1 MIGILGGIGRIVGR
15 EIGEEA
21 LARILA
27 GRTAEDLFA
36 REEIARRVGKAS
48 FDALVKKFNDMKDER
63 MMDAS
68 AEASRSI
75 RDDAKK
81 KETNMN
87 KKMDDFAR
95 NMNGNLRNRN
105 STLYSE
111 VRHIGNKEKL
121 EDRQGLKNAYD
132 SPSGLYK
139 TGKTLFISGTTGKD
153 GSITRDIID
162 DLIHL
167 PSRKAENTEKY
178 KDVMNMLN
186 KSPEITR
193 LVSHSLGSAVVN
205 RINELQPNRFE
216 STTYATPA
224 VKPKRKKGEKQDPR
238 RRDWRNPNDV
248 VSALDG
254 YAITSNFDDPNPI
267 ISHGFANFAGN
278 GLIRIH
284 PSTRISNGF
293 NPNNI

>member
-15 EIGEEA
+15 EMGEEA

-36 REEIARRVGKAS
+36 REEIARRIGKAS
-48 FDALVKKFNDMKDER
+48 FDALVKKFNDIKDER
-63 MMDAS
+63 MMD
-68 AEASRSI
+68 
-75 RDDAKK
+75 DAKR

-87 KKMDDFAR
+87 KKMEDFAR

-111 VRHIGNKEKL
+111 VRHIGNKEIL

-139 TGKTLFISGTTGKD
+139 TGKTLYISGTTGKD
-153 GSITRDIID
+153 GSITRDILD

-193 LVSHSLGSAVVN
+193 LVGHSLASAVIN
-205 RINELQPNRFE
+205 RINELQPNKFE

-224 VKPKRKKGEKQDPR
+224 IKPQRKKGEKQDPR
-238 RRDWRNPNDV
+238 RRDWRNPNDP

-254 YAITSNFDDPNPI
+254 YAITSSFDDPNPI
-267 ISHGFANFAGN
+267 VSHGFSNFAGN
-278 GLIRIH
+278 GLIRIR
-284 PSTRISNGF
+284 PTTNISNGIR
-293 NPNNI
+293 PNDV

>member
-27 GRTAEDLFA
+27 GRTTEDLFA

-48 FDALVKKFNDMKDER
+48 FDALVKKFNDIKDER
-63 MMDAS
+63 M
-68 AEASRSI
+68 I
-75 RDDAKK
+75 DDAKK
-81 KETNMN
+81 KESNMN

-95 NMNGNLRNRN
+95 NMNRNFRNRN

-139 TGKTLFISGTTGKD
+139 TGKTLYISGTTGKD

-167 PSRKAENTEKY
+167 PTRRAEHTEKY
-178 KDVMNMLN
+178 KDAIKMLEQ
-186 KSPEITR
+186 SPEITR
-193 LVSHSLGSAVVN
+193 IIGHSLGSAVVN
-205 RINELQPNRFE
+205 TLDQNFPNRFE
-216 STTYATPA
+216 TTTYATPA
-224 VKPKRKKGEKQDPR
+224 VKPKRKGKQDPR
-238 RRDWRNPNDV
+238 HRDWRNPNDP

-254 YAITSNFDDPNPI
+254 YAITSNFDDPNPLVA
-267 ISHGFANFAGN
+267 HGFANFAGN
-278 GLIRIH
+278 GLIRIN
-284 PSTRISNGF
+284 PSTRISNGIR
-293 NPNNI
+293 PNDA

>member
-27 GRTAEDLFA
+27 GRTTEDLFA

-48 FDALVKKFNDMKDER
+48 FDALVKKFNDIKDER
-63 MMDAS
+63 M
-68 AEASRSI
+68 I
-75 RDDAKK
+75 DDAKK
-81 KETNMN
+81 KESNMN

-95 NMNGNLRNRN
+95 NMNRNFRNRN

-139 TGKTLFISGTTGKD
+139 TGKSLYISGTTGKD

-167 PSRKAENTEKY
+167 PTRRAEHTEKY
-178 KDVMNMLN
+178 KDAIKMLEQ
-186 KSPEITR
+186 SPEITR
-193 LVSHSLGSAVVN
+193 IIGHSLGSAVVN
-205 RINELQPNRFE
+205 TLDQNFPNRFE
-216 STTYATPA
+216 TTTYATPA
-224 VKPKRKKGEKQDPR
+224 VKPKRKGKQDPR
-238 RRDWRNPNDV
+238 HRDWRNPNDV

-254 YAITSNFDDPNPI
+254 YAITSNFDDPNPLTA
-267 ISHGFANFAGN
+267 HGYMNFAGN
-278 GLIRIH
+278 GLIRLN
-284 PSTRISNGF
+284 PSTRISNGIR
-293 NPNNI
+293 PNDI

>member
-1 MIGILGGIGRIVGR
+1 MIGILGGIGRVVGR

-27 GRTAEDLFA
+27 GRTTEDLFA

-48 FDALVKKFNDMKDER
+48 FDALVKKINDMKDER
-63 MMDAS
+63 ML
-68 AEASRSI
+68 
-75 RDDAKK
+75 DDAKK
-81 KETNMN
+81 KESNMN
-87 KKMDDFAR
+87 KKMNDFAR

-139 TGKTLFISGTTGKD
+139 TGKTLYISGTTGKD

-167 PSRKAENTEKY
+167 PSRRAEHTEKY
-178 KDVMNMLN
+178 KDAIKMLEQ
-186 KSPEITR
+186 SPEITR
-193 LVSHSLGSAVVN
+193 LAGHSLGAAVVN
-205 RINELQPNRFE
+205 TLDQNFPNRFE
-216 STTYATPA
+216 TTTYATPA
-224 VKPKRKKGEKQDPR
+224 VKPKRKGKQDPR
-238 RRDWRNPNDV
+238 HRDWRNPNDV

-254 YAITSNFDDPNPI
+254 YAITSNFDDPNPLTA
-267 ISHGFANFAGN
+267 HGYMNFAGN
-278 GLIRIH
+278 GLIRVN
-284 PSTRISNGF
+284 PSTNISNGIR
-293 NPNNI
+293 PNDM

>member
-27 GRTAEDLFA
+27 GRTTEDLFA
-36 REEIARRVGKAS
+36 REEIARRIGKAS
-48 FDALVKKFNDMKDER
+48 FDSLVKKINDIKDER
-63 MMDAS
+63 MMD
-68 AEASRSI
+68 
-75 RDDAKK
+75 DAKK
-81 KETNMN
+81 KESNMN

-95 NMNGNLRNRN
+95 NMNGNLRSRN

-111 VRHIGNKEKL
+111 VRHIGNKEIL

-139 TGKTLFISGTTGKD
+139 TGKTLYISGTTGKD

-167 PSRKAENTEKY
+167 PTRRAEHTEKY
-178 KDVMNMLN
+178 KDAIKMLEQ
-186 KSPEITR
+186 SPEISR
-193 LVSHSLGSAVVN
+193 LVGHSLGSAVTN
-205 RINELQPNRFE
+205 TLDQNFPNKYE
-216 STTYATPA
+216 TTVYATPA
-224 VKPKRKKGEKQDPR
+224 VKPKRKGKQDPR
-238 RRDWRNPNDV
+238 HRDWRNPNDP

-254 YAITSNFDDPNPI
+254 YAITSSFDDPNPLVA
-267 ISHGFANFAGN
+267 HGFANFAGN
-278 GLIRIH
+278 GLIRIN
-284 PSTRISNGF
+284 PSTRISNGIR
-293 NPNNI
+293 PNDV

>member
-63 MMDAS
+63 MMD
-68 AEASRSI
+68 
-75 RDDAKK
+75 DAKK

-121 EDRQGLKNAYD
+121 EDRAGLKNAYS

-139 TGKTLFISGTTGKD
+139 TGKTLYISGTTGKD
-153 GSITRDIID
+153 GSITRDILD
-162 DLIHL
+162 DSIHL

-193 LVSHSLGSAVVN
+193 LVGHSLASAVIN
-205 RINELQPNRFE
+205 RINELQPNKFE

-224 VKPKRKKGEKQDPR
+224 VKPKRKGKQDPR
-238 RRDWRNPNDV
+238 RRDFRNPNDV

-254 YAITSNFDDPNPI
+254 YAITSSFDDPNPLTA
-267 ISHGFANFAGN
+267 HGYMNFAGN
-278 GLIRIH
+278 GLIRIN